1 MEPKTLESQI
11 KCHTER
17 FPQWLISLSEKKS
30 NKLCFSLFLLLDPM
44 LRSLQSQGE
53 PSTAVCRK
61 PLCSG
66 ALCSVPG
73 CSRLQRAR
81 EDNRKTSMPTG
92 TSYRCGGDFH
102 FTFHC
107 TLFWGSKAFAV
118 QFFALQSALLGDFRT
133 KRVAHSLSWKV
144 SRVRKGTEDTTGRG
158 KASWWAWIASLI
170 WFGFILVCGLGNVLT
185 GYSNARIR

>member
-30 NKLCFSLFLLLDPM
+30 NKLCFSLFLLLDPV

-73 CSRLQRAR
+73 CSCLQRAR
-81 EDNRKTSMPTG
+81 KDNRKTSMPMG
-92 TSYRCGGDFH
+92 TSYRWGGGFSLYLSL
-102 FTFHC
+102 HC
-107 TLFWGSKAFAV
+107 VLRQQGFCCSVLCTAICIAWWLQDKTSCSFSLMKSIPCPEGNWGHNGERESIMVSMNCLADLVWLHLSLWIRKCSDW
-118 QFFALQSALLGDFRT
+118 LQQ
-133 KRVAHSLSWKV
+133 
-144 SRVRKGTEDTTGRG
+144 
-158 KASWWAWIASLI
+158 
-170 WFGFILVCGLGNVLT
+170 CQN
-185 GYSNARIR
+185 